1 MGNEVD
7 RRAVPMRGA
16 DIDQSGLF
24 SYVSLERRVPSKH
37 PLRRIRALLDEALE
51 AMHRDFERVY
61 ATGGRSSIAPERLVR
76 ALVLQ
81 VLYSIRSERLLVEQ
95 LDYNLLF
102 RWFVGLSVDEAVWDH
117 SSFTKIRD
125 RLIEAGVARKLLR
138 RVGARARREGLLSA
152 EHFSV
157 DGTLIEAWSAVK
169 SMRRRD
175 GKDDPPPPGRN
186 PHVDF
191 HGERRSNQT
200 HVAPHEPQAKL
211 YRKGKGQLAKL
222 YYIGHV
228 LMEHRQG
235 LAVDVQITEATGNAE
250 REAAVKMLARQGART
265 GRTVAGDKAYDT
277 RGFVAD
283 CRKLKVTPHV
293 AQSLKRSGG
302 TSIDAR
308 TTRHRGYLAS
318 QRLRK
323 RIEEIFGWS
332 KDGRSLRKMRV
343 VGFSHAT
350 FMATLT
356 IGCNSLLRVAKL
368 LPDPAP
374 A

>member
-1 MGNEVD
+1 
-7 RRAVPMRGA
+7 MRGA
-16 DIDQSGLF
+16 DIEQGGLF
-24 SYVSLERRVPSKH
+24 SYVSLESRIPQQH
-37 PLRRIRALLDEALE
+37 PLRRIRTLLDEALGS
-51 AMHRDFERVY
+51 MHRDFERVY
-61 ATGGRSSIAPERLVR
+61 ANTGRSSIAPERLVR

-117 SSFTKIRD
+117 SSFTKNRD

-138 RVGARARREGLLSA
+138 KVGARAKREGLLSS

-157 DGTLIEAWSAVK
+157 DGTLIEAWSAIK

-175 GKDDPPPPGRN
+175 GSGPPPPPGRN

-191 HGERRSNQT
+191 HGERRTNET

-211 YRKGKGQLAKL
+211 FRKGKGHLTKL
-222 YYIGHV
+222 YYMAHV
-228 LMEHRQG
+228 LMDHRQG
-235 LAVDVQITEATGNAE
+235 LAVDVQVGEASGFAE
-250 REAAVKMLARQGART
+250 RETALKMLKRSGART
-265 GRTVAGDKAYDT
+265 VAADKGYDV
-277 RGFVAD
+277 REFVAR
-283 CRKLKVTPHV
+283 CRRLRITPHV
-293 AQSLKRSGG
+293 AQNIARPGG
-302 TSIDAR
+302 SAIDRR
-308 TTRHRGYLAS
+308 TTRHRAYLAS
-318 QRLRK
+318 QRIRK

-332 KDGRSLRKMRV
+332 KDGRPLRKMRV
-343 VGFSHAT
+343 IGLRNAR

-368 LPDPAP
+368 LEPAP
-374 A
+374 V

>member
-1 MGNEVD
+1 
-7 RRAVPMRGA
+7 
-16 DIDQSGLF
+16 
-24 SYVSLERRVPSKH
+24 
-37 PLRRIRALLDEALE
+37 
-51 AMHRDFERVY
+51 MHRDFERVY
-61 ATGGRSSIAPERLVR
+61 ASGGRSSIAPERLVR

-117 SSFTKIRD
+117 LSFTKNRN

-138 RVGARARREGLLSA
+138 RVGTRARREGLLSS

-191 HGERRSNQT
+191 HGERRSNET

-211 YRKGKGQLAKL
+211 FRKGKGHLAKL

-235 LAVDVQITEATGNAE
+235 LAVDVEITEATGYAE
-250 REAAVKMLARQGART
+250 REAAVKMLAPRC
-265 GRTVAGDKAYDT
+265 AY
-277 RGFVAD
+277 GQNGGGG
-283 CRKLKVTPHV
+283 
-293 AQSLKRSGG
+293 QSLRHPRLRCRLPPAAGHSACSAVAEPFRWQRDRCTHDAPWRISGQP
-302 TSIDAR
+302 TAAQA
-308 TTRHRGYLAS
+308 HRGDLW
-318 QRLRK
+318 L
-323 RIEEIFGWS
+323 E
-332 KDGRSLRKMRV
+332 
-343 VGFSHAT
+343 
-350 FMATLT
+350 
-356 IGCNSLLRVAKL
+356 
-368 LPDPAP
+368 
-374 A
+374 